1 MSHPL
6 RFLAATAMT
15 TLFALGLTFSGD
27 LPAQQDT
34 RDDRPAE
41 AEAESE
47 NDDVTELT
55 PVSVTARPSRLPASL
70 ETFPGSVT
78 RIGTRAI
85 EDFNDFAND
94 AGGLLTLLVPGMG
107 EAAPASASNFEQTIR
122 GRKATV
128 LIDGVPISTPLR
140 DGRHDIRV
148 LSLTALDSVEIIRGA
163 SALYGNGGAGG
174 VINYVTRRPAADGV
188 RFATEVGTDVS
199 LTHPDDSLAP
209 FVHQAISG
217 RKGNFDFIADAYLQQ
232 TNSFFDADGDRI
244 RPSPQ
249 GQGGIADSSIVNLF
263 GKLGYT
269 RGDVRFEASVLYY
282 EKEQDT
288 DFNRIIL
295 GDPANDI
302 KTRVA
307 RAPRPEGATEPSDEN
322 LVVQGAWSHA
332 DVLGS
337 SVRVQGYYQT
347 LENVFDFF
355 PQFFPG
361 GGQSTVDSEKAGGRL
376 DINTPVRLSDS
387 IGGEVLWGADI
398 LTDETA
404 QPLVDGRIWAPGV
417 EQDSYAGYAQGR
429 LELGPRLELAGGVR
443 HEQIDVEFPGFTAL
457 FSGDE
462 VEAGETEYDTTV
474 FNGGISYRIT
484 DPLVAFAS
492 YSEGFSVAE
501 VGRILR
507 QAGEQTDFSVAE
519 LEAAEVQ
526 NYEAG
531 LRWQKSGYSASLAG
545 FRTESDLGTTI
556 TTDLRIA
563 RQKEETFGIEATFD
577 GQVTERL
584 RISGSISWV
593 DGDRDFDGDG
603 QRERPLPSNVVPPV
617 KVVGVVDYS
626 FSPRFSAR
634 VQTRHSADRDPFDE
648 VLAFGEA
655 PIDSFTVVDA
665 SFSAELGR
673 FGRFSLAVNNLLNRD
688 YFPLASQLFSCCA
701 DRFTEAPGTSAR
713 LTWSLD
719 Y

>member
-1 MSHPL
+1 MCYP
-6 RFLAATAMT
+6 RATIYGAVAMLAALSCLTAGAP
-15 TLFALGLTFSGD
+15 LS
-27 LPAQQDT
+27 AQQNDESAVEQPEQPIETEASGTQLDT
-34 RDDRPAE
+34 VVVR
-41 AEAESE
+41 
-47 NDDVTELT
+47 
-55 PVSVTARPSRLPASL
+55 ARPSRLPASL

-78 RIGTRAI
+78 RIGTQAI

-148 LSLTALDSVEIIRGA
+148 LSLTTLDSVEVIRGA
-163 SALYGNGGAGG
+163 SALYGNGGVGG

-188 RFATEVGTDVS
+188 RFVTEAGTDVS
-199 LTHPDDSLAP
+199 LTHPGDSLAP
-209 FVHQAISG
+209 FFQQAVSG
-217 RKGNFDFIADAYLQQ
+217 RRGNVDFIADVYVQE

-269 RGDVRFEASVLYY
+269 RGDQRFEASVLYY
-282 EKEQDT
+282 DKEQDT
-288 DFNRIIL
+288 DFNEIIL
-295 GDPANDI
+295 GDPANGI

-307 RAPRPEGATEPSDEN
+307 RAPRPEGATDPSDEN

-337 SVRVQGYYQT
+337 SVRVQGYYQE

-355 PQFFPG
+355 PAFFPG
-361 GGQSTVDSEKAGGRL
+361 GGQSTVESEKAGGRL
-376 DINTPVRLSDS
+376 DINTPVRLSEN
-387 IGGEVLWGADI
+387 IGGEVLWGADV

-443 HEQIDVEFPGFTAL
+443 HEQIDIEFPGFTAL

-462 VEAGETEYDTTV
+462 VEAGETDYDTTV

-501 VGRILR
+501 VGAILR

-531 LRWQKSGYSASLAG
+531 LRWQRPGYSASLAG

-577 GQVTERL
+577 GRITDRL
-584 RISGSISWV
+584 RVSGSISWI
-593 DGDRDFDGDG
+593 DGNRDFDDDG
-603 QRERPLPSNVVPPV
+603 RRERPLPSNVVPPV
-617 KVVGVVDYS
+617 KVIGIVDYS

-648 VLAFGEA
+648 ELAFGEA
-655 PIDSFTVVDA
+655 PIDSYTVVDA
-665 SFSAELGR
+665 SFNAELGR
-673 FGRFSLAVNNLLNRD
+673 FGRFSLAVNNLLNKD

-713 LTWSLD
+713 LTWSLE